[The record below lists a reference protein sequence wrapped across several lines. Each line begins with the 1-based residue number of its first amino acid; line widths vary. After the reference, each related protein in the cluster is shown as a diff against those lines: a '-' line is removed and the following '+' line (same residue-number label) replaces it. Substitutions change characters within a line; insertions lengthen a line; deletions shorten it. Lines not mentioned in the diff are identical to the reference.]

1 MQGNLLTWQELAIKR
16 LSKESRQEAK
26 ELKNEIDLIA
36 ILQHKNLV
44 ALLGCCIEGDE
55 KILIYEY
62 MPNKSFALDLLYI
75 ICHFAIYFSLDYGLT
90 LRFSAVQSLKEALGY
105 HRKRY
110 LTLSWE
116 LLEEFSTS
124 ITIWNF
130 KLSFP

>member
-62 MPNKSFALDLLYI
+62 MPNKSFALDLLLY
-75 ICHFAIYFSLDYGLT
+75 HLSLCILFFTWLWSDPSI
-90 LRFSAVQSLKEALGY
+90 FCCAEP
-105 HRKRY
+105 KRSVR
-110 LTLSWE
+110 LS
-116 LLEEFSTS
+116 
-124 ITIWNF
+124 
-130 KLSFP
+130 